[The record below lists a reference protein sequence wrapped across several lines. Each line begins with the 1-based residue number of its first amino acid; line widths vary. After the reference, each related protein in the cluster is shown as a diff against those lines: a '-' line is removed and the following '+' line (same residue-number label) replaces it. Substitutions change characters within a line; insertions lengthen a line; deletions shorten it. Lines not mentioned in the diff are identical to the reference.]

1 MYTMEYKGKG
11 TLFKSLRQ
19 NPSFLKGLE
28 TKETEIRAIEAQN
41 GVFNVILVVGG
52 AEVSDLVFAREKL
65 VINEINTYKG
75 VVPVITY
82 SVVGYDLSDS
92 KQLVLLNKTNL
103 DAVKSYLR
111 RGNVVFSSRNLY
123 KSLNRE
129 ETSVLR
135 RERRIRHG
143 HHPDF
148 DKTSAELEYSAENG
162 YLSEFVQDNAGE
174 VWNWLNSYNYDFEDE
189 TQPLH
194 GVELEITSILEEL
207 REEDNSMTQ
216 KTEITDYLPS
226 NSGTD
231 SLKAG
236 KSKYN
241 TKYGVVGFNNAPV
254 YPDSIRNGEKLF
266 RAIFKGAKV
275 FNRKMD
281 KKLES
286 FDVENNRET
295 VIRQFKAV
303 QYRTPVMDDCMAELL
318 QREHAEAEF
327 EEIRLNLFFIAQNI
341 SFEQELKEEK
351 AELKRLEA
359 LGVYNGFITAK
370 QYAEYLERTGRQ

>member
-1 MYTMEYKGKG
+1 MMEFEGKG
-11 TLFKSLRQ
+11 QIFKALRR
-19 NPSFLKGLE
+19 NPSFLASFE
-28 TKETEIRAIEAQN
+28 PKEAQIKAIEKEN
-41 GVFNVILVVGG
+41 GVFNVILVIGG
-52 AEVSDLVFAREKL
+52 AETGDLIFAREQT
-65 VINEINTYKG
+65 VIQEINTYKG

-82 SVVGYDLSDS
+82 STVGYDLIDS
-92 KQLVLLNKTNL
+92 KQLVLVNKTNAE
-103 DAVKSYLR
+103 AVKSYLT

-123 KSLNRE
+123 ASLNCE

-135 RERRIRHG
+135 RERVIRRG
-143 HHPDF
+143 NHPDF
-148 DKTSAELEYSAENG
+148 YKTSTELEYASENG

-189 TQPLH
+189 TNELH
-194 GVELEITSILEEL
+194 GAELEITSILEDL
-207 REEDNSMTQ
+207 RAEDNSMTQ
-216 KTEITDYLPS
+216 KTELNDYLPA

-231 SLKAG
+231 SLKSG

-254 YPDSIRNGEKLF
+254 YPDSLKNGEKLF
-266 RAIFKGAKV
+266 RAVFKGRKV
-275 FNRKMD
+275 FNRKLNR
-281 KKLES
+281 KLEE
-286 FDVENNRET
+286 FDAENNREV

-318 QREHAEAEF
+318 QKEQAEAEF

-351 AELKRLEA
+351 AELKRLKA

-370 QYAEYLERTGRQ
+370 QYAEYLKRTGSQ